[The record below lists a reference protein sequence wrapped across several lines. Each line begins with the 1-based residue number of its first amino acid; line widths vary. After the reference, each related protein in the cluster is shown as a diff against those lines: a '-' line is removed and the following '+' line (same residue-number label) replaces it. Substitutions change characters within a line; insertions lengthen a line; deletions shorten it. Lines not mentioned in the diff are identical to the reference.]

1 MYKLDFSKMVW
12 ERIEDL
18 GNRTLYISNTTS
30 FSTNSTIGEM
40 GNKILFPKFN
50 GKDGV
55 FYSLVSK
62 RYLLMVMMFARIL
75 VKSKELKEFVW
86 ATWVLPEFTLFS
98 GDDLK
103 W

>member
-1 MYKLDFSKMVW
+1 
-12 ERIEDL
+12 
-18 GNRTLYISNTTS
+18 
-30 FSTNSTIGEM
+30 M
-40 GNKILFPKFN
+40 GNKIFFPKFN

-62 RYLLMVMMFARIL
+62 RYHTYGDDVCKNPCEI
-75 VKSKELKEFVW
+75 KELKEFVW

-103 W
+103 WKLCVVRVYLFIPS